1 MRKPRL
7 LGFLPRAP
15 GGPPRHS
22 AENFDEK
29 FIAEGGPFHGL
40 YGSSLHCWQ

>member
-29 FIAEGGPFHGL
+29 FIAKGGPFHGL